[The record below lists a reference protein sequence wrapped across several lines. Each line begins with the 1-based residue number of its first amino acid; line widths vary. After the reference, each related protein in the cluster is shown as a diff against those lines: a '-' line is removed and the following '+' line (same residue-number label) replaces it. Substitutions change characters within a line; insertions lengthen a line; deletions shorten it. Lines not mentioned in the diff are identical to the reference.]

1 MVSYKGRAFAP
12 DQAEIASDDVPA
24 LSDVTLSASLYLGI
38 EVDGALVLS
47 EQTKI

>member
-12 DQAEIASDDVPA
+12 PQAEIARDDA
-24 LSDVTLSASLYLGI
+24 LALTDVTLSASLYLGI
-38 EVDGALVLS
+38 EVDGALILS